1 MISITEAET
10 LIKTLNVE
18 YCSEVLQRG
27 GFKFTLML
35 NKETKALFMITVAEF
50 SDAPDCDCVFSY
62 FVDRELQLSNVG
74 VFINVVDGLKEFL
87 SQGIA

>member
-1 MISITEAET
+1 MISFTEAET

-18 YCSEVLQRG
+18 YCSEVLKCG

-35 NKETKALFMITVAEF
+35 NKEPKELFLITVDEF
-50 SDAPDCDCVFSY
+50 SDAPDWDCVFSF
-62 FVDRELQLSNVG
+62 FVDRELQLSNGG
-74 VFINVVDGLKEFL
+74 VFINVVDGLKEYL